1 MIPAGHTTKDGGT
14 GLGLHSSANFVIGS
28 GGTIQALSAGLGTG
42 TTIRVRLRRAG
53 LTAQANRAGAAVAD
67 P

>member
-1 MIPAGHTTKDGGT
+1 MYQRNSYHAVET
-14 GLGLHSSANFVIGS
+14 SARRHGCS

-67 P
+67 ADP